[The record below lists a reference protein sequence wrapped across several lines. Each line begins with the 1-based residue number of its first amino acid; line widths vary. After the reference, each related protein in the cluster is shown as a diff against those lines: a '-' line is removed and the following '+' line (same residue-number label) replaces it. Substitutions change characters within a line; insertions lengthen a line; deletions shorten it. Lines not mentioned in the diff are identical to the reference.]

1 MAFELDDIERLFES
15 KGHEQYSGEPVT
27 QLQHALQCAF
37 LAEQEACD
45 AALLGCGYKEMLT
58 LFAGL

>member
-37 LAEQEACD
+37 LAEQEARD
-45 AALLGCGYKEMLT
+45 AASLGCGDKEMST
-58 LFAGL
+58 RFAGL